1 MKSSSPLASPRQ
13 TARAPLSPID
23 RALDGI
29 GRALATIAA
38 APPASRPTP
47 RSVMTDGDRPAANL
61 SAKEKS
67 VSAGLMRVN
76 HVGEVCAQALY
87 EGQAATTRDAR
98 LMRFF
103 QQAALEEGDHL
114 AWTRTRLDELGARP
128 SLLNPLWYGGA
139 FALGALAG
147 RLGDAV
153 SLGFTVETE
162 RQVEEH
168 LAGHL
173 DRLPAA
179 DLQSRAIVDVM
190 RRDEVHHGQEAR
202 ALGAAALP
210 APVRWAMRAAAR
222 VMTTTAYRI

>member
-1 MKSSSPLASPRQ
+1 M
-13 TARAPLSPID
+13 
-23 RALDGI
+23 LDGV
-29 GRALATIAA
+29 GHALATIWA
-38 APPASRPTP
+38 APSPSRKTPRPTE
-47 RSVMTDGDRPAANL
+47 SSDQQAGAAL
-61 SAKEKS
+61 DEQDKRL
-67 VSAGLMRVN
+67 SAGLMRVN

-87 EGQAATTRDAR
+87 EGQAATTRDPR
-98 LMRFF
+98 LLQFF
-103 QQAALEEGDHL
+103 RQAALEEGDHL
-114 AWTRTRLDELGARP
+114 AWTRARLDELGARP
-128 SLLNPLWYGGA
+128 SVLNPLWYGGA

-147 RLGDAV
+147 RLGDSV

-179 DLQSRAIVDVM
+179 DVQSRAIVDVM

-222 VMTTTAYRI
+222 VMTTTAYRV